1 MKFFSILFCS
11 LCFLAVNLAAEVE
24 LTFENPDN
32 YRDIDYEYA
41 GNKRGQKLYLPQ
53 FEKHINKQAERYLEE
68 GQVLSMVITDIDL
81 AGDYEPWRSADAMD
95 IRIVKS
101 IYPPRIKFSYELKD
115 ADGNVL
121 ESGDEHLSD
130 LSFNYKIRINY
141 NDELFYD
148 KELITDWFRKLNKK
162 SK

>member
-1 MKFFSILFCS
+1 MKSLSILISS
-11 LCFLAVNLAAEVE
+11 LILIAANVGAEVE
-24 LTFENPDN
+24 ITFENPDA
-32 YRDIDYEYA
+32 YRDIDYQYD

-53 FEKHINKQAERYLEE
+53 FEKHINKQAERFLKE

-81 AGDYEPWRSADAMD
+81 AGDYEPWRSSAAMD

-101 IYPPRIKFSYELKD
+101 IYPPRITFSYELKD
-115 ADGNVL
+115 PDGNVL
-121 ESGDEHLSD
+121 ESGDENLSD
-130 LSFNYKIRINY
+130 LNFDYKIRINY
-141 NDELFYD
+141 NDDLFYD